1 MEGGGALALFVIAIK
16 LSRRSERL
24 GKIAGRFVFAEI
36 SERSKGWGVERG
48 VEEAAVR
55 PAG

>member
-1 MEGGGALALFVIAIK
+1 MALFVIAIK